1 MAFVFIRHQQY
12 GFCFNQ
18 RRIDEVT
25 DKAMQLS
32 DLDPITKWR
41 PRKFFPLNNFFV
53 SSRSYPIYLHNV
65 TKEWAFV
72 AYVSD
77 SDHSQTIKYKG
88 TGENALFVVDKV
100 MASEM
105 MKRALIENELML
117 EGHNRNWCSLSL
129 VIWVWELK
137 TKCHS
142 LTKSWFSDTDAVV
155 YVDGQEKMY
164 IISIVH
170 NIFAGI

>member
-1 MAFVFIRHQQY
+1 M
-12 GFCFNQ
+12 
-18 RRIDEVT
+18 
-25 DKAMQLS
+25 
-32 DLDPITKWR
+32 
-41 PRKFFPLNNFFV
+41 
-53 SSRSYPIYLHNV
+53 
-65 TKEWAFV
+65 

-77 SDHSQTIKYKG
+77 SDHSQTMKYKG

-105 MKRALIENELML
+105 MKTALVENELML